1 MFASSKHAVAG
12 LDICLNLLHAELGLR
27 TGASGVGS
35 VGVTRELDG
44 VILLELER
52 LLEPL
57 SDLEQNLLALLLG
70 PALAALT
77 RDGAA
82 NSACPQTDTVE
93 ASPNVDDDT
102 HDLVV
107 ILVLEILADGSEHD
121 VEPERIDVDDLLV
134 LELEGP
140 LATVLVLR
148 IFPLGS
154 YALLE
159 EVVVGLER
167 EVGCGGNVVL
177 RSVSRA
183 SYGCST
189 WRLT

>member
-12 LDICLNLLHAELGLR
+12 LDVCLNLLDAELGLR
-27 TGASGVGS
+27 AGATGVGS

-44 VILLELER
+44 VIILELER

-57 SDLEQNLLALLLG
+57 SDLEQDLLALLLG
-70 PALAALT
+70 PALASLAG
-77 RDGAA
+77 DGAA

-93 ASPNVDDDT
+93 ASPNVDNDT

-107 ILVLEILADGSEHD
+107 ILVFEVLADGSEHD

-140 LATVLVLR
+140 FAAVLVLR
-148 IFPLGS
+148 VFPLGS

-167 EVGCGGNVVL
+167 ELGCGGDVVL
-177 RSVSRA
+177 RSVSFA
-183 SYGCST
+183 GCGCYT
-189 WRLT
+189 